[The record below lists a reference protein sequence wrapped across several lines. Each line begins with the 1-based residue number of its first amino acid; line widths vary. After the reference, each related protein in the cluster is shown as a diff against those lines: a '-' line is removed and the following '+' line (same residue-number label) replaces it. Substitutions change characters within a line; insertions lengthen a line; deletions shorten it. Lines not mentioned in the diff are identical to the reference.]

1 MAPFLEDVGPTVT
14 IPPSAVEIFKYFLTD
29 SICEMIVTQSN
40 LYAKEAMG
48 KEKYSEWVKVSVEE
62 LRAYFGLR
70 ILMGIVKLPALSMY
84 WSKDTALNQ
93 HEVTSRISRN
103 RFQEITRYIHF
114 ADNSTLTQ
122 RGQPGYDRLG
132 KVRPVMKALK
142 ERFLAN
148 YSPNCEQAVDEAMIS
163 FQGRSSLKQYLP
175 AKPVK
180 RGIKVWCRA
189 DSHNGYLSEIQVY
202 TGQSATGERE
212 VNLGG
217 RVALDLA
224 RRLEGKH
231 YHLYFDNFFTSY
243 TLLSSLLSKGVY
255 ACGTARQG
263 YRGFPESLKMKN
275 KGKREER
282 RLGLL
287 KRYIQLDLQ
296 TYKTV

>member
-1 MAPFLEDVGPTVT
+1 
-14 IPPSAVEIFKYFLTD
+14 
-29 SICEMIVTQSN
+29 MIVTQSN
-40 LYAKEAMG
+40 LYAMG
-48 KEKYSEWVKVSVEE
+48 EEKYSEWVKVSVEE
-62 LRAYFGLR
+62 LQAYFGLR

-132 KVRPVMKALK
+132 KVRPVMEALE

-148 YSPNCEQAVDEAMIS
+148 YSPNCEQAVDEAMIP

-189 DSHNGYLSEIQVY
+189 DSHNSEIQVY
-202 TGQSATGERE
+202 MGQSATGERE
-212 VNLGG
+212 VNLRG
-217 RVALDLA
+217 RAVQIA
-224 RRLEGKH
+224 
-231 YHLYFDNFFTSY
+231 
-243 TLLSSLLSKGVY
+243 
-255 ACGTARQG
+255 G
-263 YRGFPESLKMKN
+263 YYVVRMRIWL
-275 KGKREER
+275 
-282 RLGLL
+282 
-287 KRYIQLDLQ
+287 
-296 TYKTV
+296 